1 MGSILCRMGSRPVL
15 WYACAS
21 LPVAHMMNN
30 RDFSQRR
37 GKSLSSVAE
46 KMEK

>member
-1 MGSILCRMGSRPVL
+1 
-15 WYACAS
+15 
-21 LPVAHMMNN
+21 MMNN

>member
-1 MGSILCRMGSRPVL
+1 MGSILCRMGSQPAL

-21 LPVAHMMNN
+21 PPVVHKMNN

-37 GKSLSSVAE
+37 GKSLSSAGE
-46 KMEK
+46 KVEK